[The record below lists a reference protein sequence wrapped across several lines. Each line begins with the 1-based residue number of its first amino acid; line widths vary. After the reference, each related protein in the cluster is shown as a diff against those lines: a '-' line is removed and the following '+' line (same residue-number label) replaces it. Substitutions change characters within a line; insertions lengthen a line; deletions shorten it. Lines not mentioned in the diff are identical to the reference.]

1 MKNKKKNQY
10 QPKSSSQ
17 SQMLL
22 RILFFP
28 LPTELFYGM
37 IAGGWEYILAAKI
50 FHPKRKR
57 QRCQSISSWWCERE
71 SRFESGPAATLR
83 SLSHIVSFCLL
94 FFFFFCFWCF
104 RLHCG
109 WLSTQARQGR
119 LSAVALFLL
128 LFFFLSQELPLIVG
142 PTCDCT
148 LAPTCAP
155 W

>member
-1 MKNKKKNQY
+1 MKNKKKTQY

-71 SRFESGPAATLR
+71 SQFESGPAATLR

-94 FFFFFCFWCF
+94 LVLQTALWMAQYTGKTRTALCGGAFFFFF
-104 RLHCG
+104 
-109 WLSTQARQGR
+109 
-119 LSAVALFLL
+119 
-128 LFFFLSQELPLIVG
+128 FFFSVRSCP
-142 PTCDCT
+142 
-148 LAPTCAP
+148 
-155 W
+155 